1 MAFDTFARKHA
12 KALLDELSERLV
24 QDFSKAARED
34 AEATAAKARQE
45 AEHAGA
51 AALTAARADHEAKL
65 AAARA
70 DGESKLAAAQ
80 AKNAGLLEKVD
91 AATREAQAA
100 KAAAQAGIDQAN
112 QRTHSLESRLEQ
124 LQQER
129 KEILRS
135 RDEAATRHEAELKR
149 AKEMG
154 QRLEAE
160 TRRARELGESLEAE
174 TQRGADLAGRLESEL
189 RRGSDLSGRLESEMR
204 RGTELAERLKGET
217 RRAAESE
224 KALEAASHNR
234 EAMIERMGTALR
246 CMDRASSPSEILET
260 LLDPLARDFA
270 IAAVFLVGS
279 SHVRGWQARGLDS
292 GTDITRLVLP
302 RDSESPV
309 TRAVAEQKPVLVA
322 PSPGRRAT
330 GIWGTPVARAV
341 AVPVMASGGVIAVAY
356 AEDAEAPHTATF
368 PGPGCRIVEV
378 LIDQCG
384 LAAHHQEPG
393 FDCRAAGRCGT
404 PRPRRREARLF
415 AGSPGSPGE
424 EAGRARP
431 DRRRGR
437 ELSRRCVVEWRAD
450 SFADGHAT
458 QPCAPPDVEGGRT
471 CSGLQR
477 SGHVG
482 EIRTGP
488 RDCRRPLPG
497 GREIHGRRIRRP
509 SRRSSTV
516 WAWRRPHDKVEDA
529 G

>member
-34 AEATAAKARQE
+34 AEVTAAKARQE

-112 QRTHSLESRLEQ
+112 QRTQTLESRLEQ

-204 RGTELAERLKGET
+204 RGTELAERLKGEN
-217 RRAAESE
+217 RRAAESD
-224 KALEAASHNR
+224 KALEAARHDR
-234 EAMIERMGTALR
+234 EAMIERVGTALR
-246 CMDRASSPSEILET
+246 CIDRATSPSEILET

-292 GTDITRLVLP
+292 GTDISRLVLP

-309 TRAVAEQKPVLVA
+309 TRAVTEQKPVLVA
-322 PSPGRRAT
+322 PSPARRAT

-368 PGPGCRIVEV
+368 PGPGCQIVEILV
-378 LIDQCG
+378 DH
-384 LAAHHQEPG
+384 AALRLTIRNQASP
-393 FDCRAAGRCGT
+393 AAQ
-404 PRPRRREARLF
+404 PADV
-415 AGSPGSPGE
+415 
-424 EAGRARP
+424 ARP
-431 DRRRGR
+431 DHAAEKPVYSQARQARRVKKQEGLDLTVDGAESSLVDVSSSGAQILSPTAMRPNRVLRLMLKAGERALECKGRVMWARFEQGRGTAAAHYR
-437 ELSRRCVVEWRAD
+437 VGVKFTDVDQKTVEA
-450 SFADGHAT
+450 FLNG
-458 QPCAPPDVEGGRT
+458 
-471 CSGLQR
+471 
-477 SGHVG
+477 VG
-482 EIRTGP
+482 VAQTAR
-488 RDCRRPLPG
+488 
-497 GREIHGRRIRRP
+497 
-509 SRRSSTV
+509 
-516 WAWRRPHDKVEDA
+516 
-529 G
+529 